1 GTTKGVEVKTMVT
14 LSVAVLA
21 FVAAG
26 TAAADSTPVGPL
38 PPPAVTKV
46 TTAKGSL
53 VAVSLPARPA
63 GTGLVWRVAR
73 PLDARVVRQG
83 GGADGGAAG
92 GLGVPGGGRRGAV
105 RGARV
110 PGRRPWARP
119 APLRADPRRRL
130 AESRSRGPLRR
141 PRDLIGRSRV

>member
-1 GTTKGVEVKTMVT
+1 VKTMVT

-26 TAAADSTPVGPL
+26 SAAADSMPVGPL
-38 PPPAVTKV
+38 PTPAVTKV

-73 PLDARVVRQG
+73 PLDTRVVRQVG
-83 GGADGGAAG
+83 EAG
-92 GLGVPGGGRRGAV
+92 VGPSVVLVFRVVGRGRASLHFALTRGDASPKAV
-105 RGARV
+105 RAVRYDLRV
-110 PGRRPWARP
+110 T
-119 APLRADPRRRL
+119 
-130 AESRSRGPLRR
+130 
-141 PRDLIGRSRV
+141 

>member
-1 GTTKGVEVKTMVT
+1 VKTMVA

-26 TAAADSTPVGPL
+26 TAAADSTPVRPL
-38 PPPAVTKV
+38 PTPAVTKV

-73 PLDARVVRQG
+73 PLDARVVRQVG
-83 GGADGGAAG
+83 EADVGPSVV
-92 GLGVPGGGRRGAV
+92 LVFRVVGRGRASLHFALTRGDASPKAV
-105 RGARV
+105 RAVRYDVRV
-110 PGRRPWARP
+110 T
-119 APLRADPRRRL
+119 
-130 AESRSRGPLRR
+130 
-141 PRDLIGRSRV
+141 

>member
-1 GTTKGVEVKTMVT
+1 MKTMVA

-38 PPPAVTKV
+38 PTPAVTKV

-73 PLDARVVRQG
+73 PLDARVVRQVG
-83 GGADGGAAG
+83 EAG
-92 GLGVPGGGRRGAV
+92 VGPSVVLVFRVVGRGRASLHFALTRGDASPKAV
-105 RGARV
+105 RAVRYDLRV
-110 PGRRPWARP
+110 T
-119 APLRADPRRRL
+119 
-130 AESRSRGPLRR
+130 
-141 PRDLIGRSRV
+141 

>member
-1 GTTKGVEVKTMVT
+1 MAT

-38 PPPAVTKV
+38 PTPRVTKV

-53 VAVSLPARPA
+53 VAVGLPARPA

-73 PLDARVVRQG
+73 PLDTRVVRQVG
-83 GGADGGAAG
+83 EAG
-92 GLGVPGGGRRGAV
+92 VGPSVVLVFRVVGRGRASLHFALTRGDAS
-105 RGARV
+105 GKPFARSV
-110 PGRRPWARP
+110 YD
-119 APLRADPRRRL
+119 LRV
-130 AESRSRGPLRR
+130 S
-141 PRDLIGRSRV
+141 

>member
-1 GTTKGVEVKTMVT
+1 LWPRGTTKGVEVKTMVA

-26 TAAADSTPVGPL
+26 TADADSTPVGPL
-38 PPPAVTKV
+38 PTPAVTKV

-73 PLDARVVRQG
+73 PLDARVVRQVG
-83 GGADGGAAG
+83 EADVGPSVV
-92 GLGVPGGGRRGAV
+92 LVFRVVGRGRASLHFALTRGDASPKAV
-105 RGARV
+105 RAVRYDVRV
-110 PGRRPWARP
+110 T
-119 APLRADPRRRL
+119 
-130 AESRSRGPLRR
+130 
-141 PRDLIGRSRV
+141 

>member
-1 GTTKGVEVKTMVT
+1 MAT

-38 PPPAVTKV
+38 PTPAVTKV

-53 VAVSLPARPA
+53 VAVGLPARPA

-73 PLDARVVRQG
+73 PLDTRVVRQVG
-83 GGADGGAAG
+83 EAG
-92 GLGVPGGGRRGAV
+92 VGPSVVLVFRVVGRGRASLHFALTRGDASPKAV
-105 RGARV
+105 RAVRYDVRV
-110 PGRRPWARP
+110 T
-119 APLRADPRRRL
+119 
-130 AESRSRGPLRR
+130 
-141 PRDLIGRSRV
+141 

>member
-1 GTTKGVEVKTMVT
+1 MWPRGTTKGVEVKTMVT

-73 PLDARVVRQG
+73 PLDARVVRQVG
-83 GGADGGAAG
+83 EADVGPSVV
-92 GLGVPGGGRRGAV
+92 LVFRVIGRGRASLHFALTRGDASPKAV
-105 RGARV
+105 RAVRYDLRV
-110 PGRRPWARP
+110 T
-119 APLRADPRRRL
+119 
-130 AESRSRGPLRR
+130 
-141 PRDLIGRSRV
+141 

>member
-1 GTTKGVEVKTMVT
+1 MKTMVT

-21 FVAAG
+21 FAAAG

-38 PPPAVTKV
+38 STPAVTKV

-73 PLDARVVRQG
+73 PLDARVVRQVG
-83 GGADGGAAG
+83 EADVGPSVV
-92 GLGVPGGGRRGAV
+92 LVFRVVGRGRASLHFALTRGDASPKAV
-105 RGARV
+105 RAVRYDLRV
-110 PGRRPWARP
+110 T
-119 APLRADPRRRL
+119 
-130 AESRSRGPLRR
+130 
-141 PRDLIGRSRV
+141 

>member
-1 GTTKGVEVKTMVT
+1 MWPRGTTKGVEVKTMVT

-73 PLDARVVRQG
+73 PLDARVVRQVG
-83 GGADGGAAG
+83 EADVGPSVV
-92 GLGVPGGGRRGAV
+92 LVFRVVGRGRASLHFALTRGDASPKAV
-105 RGARV
+105 RAVRYDVRV
-110 PGRRPWARP
+110 T
-119 APLRADPRRRL
+119 
-130 AESRSRGPLRR
+130 
-141 PRDLIGRSRV
+141 

>member
-1 GTTKGVEVKTMVT
+1 MWPRGTTKGVEVKTMVT

-21 FVAAG
+21 FAAAG

-38 PPPAVTKV
+38 PTPAVTKV

-73 PLDARVVRQG
+73 PLDARVVRQVG
-83 GGADGGAAG
+83 EADVGPSVV
-92 GLGVPGGGRRGAV
+92 LVFRVVGRRRASLHFALTRGDASPKAV
-105 RGARV
+105 RAVRYDLRV
-110 PGRRPWARP
+110 T
-119 APLRADPRRRL
+119 
-130 AESRSRGPLRR
+130 
-141 PRDLIGRSRV
+141 

>member
-1 GTTKGVEVKTMVT
+1 MWPPGTTKGVEVKTMVA

-26 TAAADSTPVGPL
+26 SAAADSMPVGPL
-38 PPPAVTKV
+38 PTPAVTKV

-73 PLDARVVRQG
+73 PLDTRVVRQVG
-83 GGADGGAAG
+83 EAG
-92 GLGVPGGGRRGAV
+92 VGPSVVLVFRVVGRGRASLHFALTRGDASPKAV
-105 RGARV
+105 RAVRYDVRV
-110 PGRRPWARP
+110 T
-119 APLRADPRRRL
+119 
-130 AESRSRGPLRR
+130 
-141 PRDLIGRSRV
+141 